1 MRKYAAM
8 ILFVCLFVPLQVL
21 ADNAG
26 VETTALGYYQAQPT
40 IDGDLSDWPSGL
52 ADNVVDEYLTGYTDP
67 TGSDDFTMSFKA
79 FFNPLSTVNKLYIGV
94 TVIDDE
100 ERTTDPGWLNDK
112 LEMYID
118 GNHNHTSGTYPAD
131 FQQYIFELDNTTL
144 VSGAAVPTECE
155 VVYTKAGTTYT
166 FEIGF
171 TVYNTYDTAAHILQT
186 GDTIG
191 FDMSW
196 PDQDDATGDSW
207 ISWSPSGGK
216 WNDSSLFGNLNLGAM
231 QDSLGITA
239 TGDTWLLFE

>member
-40 IDGDLSDWPSGL
+40 IDGNLSDWPSGL
-52 ADNVVDEYLTGYTDP
+52 TDNVVDEYLIDYTVP
-67 TGSDDFTMSFKA
+67 TGPDDFTMSFKV
-79 FFNPLSTVNKLYIGV
+79 FFNPLSTVNKLFLGV
-94 TVIDDE
+94 TVTDDE
-100 ERTTDPGWLNDK
+100 ERQTGDPTWLYDQ

-118 GNHNHTSGTYPAD
+118 GNHDHTGTYPAD
-131 FQQYIFELDNTTL
+131 FQQYAFHLDNTDVVT
-144 VSGAAVPTECE
+144 GAAEPTECE
-155 VVYTKAGTTYT
+155 WAYTKAGTTYT
-166 FEIGF
+166 FELAL
-171 TVYNTYDTAAHILQT
+171 TVYDQYDTAAHILQT

-207 ISWSPSGGK
+207 IVRQG
-216 WNDSSLFGNLNLGAM
+216 NDIHYV
-231 QDSLGITA
+231 Q
-239 TGDTWLLFE
+239 LFEIISLISKGST